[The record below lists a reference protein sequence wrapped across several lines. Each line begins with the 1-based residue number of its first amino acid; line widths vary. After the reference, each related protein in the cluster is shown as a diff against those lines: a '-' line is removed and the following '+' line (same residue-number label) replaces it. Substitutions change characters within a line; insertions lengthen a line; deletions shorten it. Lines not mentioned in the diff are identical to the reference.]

1 MPKVFSM
8 KCCRYE
14 LELVS
19 SNLKTAMDG
28 LGGIHTLMRPG
39 SRVFLKVNL
48 LTGRKPSEGVTT
60 HPVVVQALA
69 SLLVEAGMKVIIG
82 DSPGGPF
89 LPVRMKQV
97 YRITGMQAV
106 AEAAGVQLNENLNV
120 VTADYSKG
128 IRLKQF
134 EFLQG
139 VAEADYVISLC
150 KMKTHSMT
158 LMTGAVKNLFG
169 VMPGLTKAA
178 LHFRFPH
185 LTDFADAMVDICEY
199 TQPVLSVMDGIE
211 AMEGA
216 GPSAGTLINA
226 NVLLVSTS
234 PYYLDLAACRW
245 MKIDPNDVPL
255 LRAAAHRNLCDLKG
269 SDLEWVGAEPEKERR
284 PFKTPIIQVPDFL
297 NRLHHIPVAGRLVN
311 AFSKQYLQPRPR
323 VVQAACIGCRE
334 CHVICPAEAIT
345 MGKRYPSFDLGKCIR
360 CFCCQEICPAKAII
374 IYRSRLLRYFHS

>member
-1 MPKVFSM
+1 MECS
-8 KCCRYE
+8 RYE
-14 LELVS
+14 LEAVS
-19 SNLKTAMDG
+19 RNLKTALDG
-28 LGGIHTLMRPG
+28 LGGIYTLMRPG

-69 SLLVEAGMKVIIG
+69 SHLVEAGMQVIIG

-89 LPVRMKQV
+89 LPARMKQI

-106 AEAAGVQLNENLNV
+106 AQAAGVQLNENFNV
-120 VTADYSKG
+120 ITADYSKG
-128 IRLKQF
+128 TRLKQF

-139 VAEADYVISLC
+139 VAEADYVISVC

-185 LTDFADAMVDICEY
+185 LADFAHAMVDICEY

-216 GPSAGTLINA
+216 GPSAGTLTNA
-226 NVLLVSTS
+226 NVLLMSTS
-234 PYYLDLAACRW
+234 PHHLDLAACRW
-245 MKIDPNDVPL
+245 MKIEPEDVPL
-255 LRAAAHRNLCDLKG
+255 LKAAAQRNLCDLKG
-269 SDLEWVGAEPEKERR
+269 LDLDWVGVEPENDRR
-284 PFKTPIIQVPDFL
+284 PFKTPVIQVPDFL
-297 NRLHHIPVAGRLVN
+297 NRFHHIPGAGHLVD
-311 AFSKQYLQPRPR
+311 AFSKHYLRPSPR
-323 VVQAACIGCRE
+323 VVQEACIGCRE
-334 CHVICPAEAIT
+334 CHVICPADAIV
-345 MGKRYPSFDLGKCIR
+345 MKKGHPSFILNKCIR

-374 IYRSRLLRYFHS
+374 IHRSKLLRYFHP